1 MVEFYFFGPNL
12 MWSII
17 LSIVLSIILT
27 VFLNLAA
34 RKRIEPEFDDY
45 FEEPDRK
52 YDSETEVKRKTKSSG
67 LILVGPIPI
76 VIEGGKIRFNK
87 KIFLYA
93 LLFFLILL
101 FGYWVIRTV
110 FL

>member
-1 MVEFYFFGPNL
+1 MAEFYFFGPSL

-27 VFLNLAA
+27 VILNLTA
-34 RKRIEPEFDDY
+34 RKRIEPVDDY

-52 YDSETEVKRKTKSSG
+52 DDSETEAERKTKSSG
-67 LILVGPIPI
+67 LILIGPIPI
-76 VIEGGKIRFNK
+76 VIEDGKIRFDK